1 MRRTYPLQIILNLIK
16 KKMRR
21 IRIPGK
27 LPKIVFPVNY
37 EGAPQ
42 RRLYMPEWY
51 VTMVKPDEKNLP
63 KNYVKFHIPADM
75 TKYDLK
81 EYLDKVYGVK
91 VMNIKLTIVGYQ
103 KYKFPTPWIKGGY
116 KWEFMDPYHEA
127 HVYLPRGETFEYP
140 DFLKS
145 VKGENKSSILEQYE
159 EMRAQREAEKQEK
172 NKNIESKT
180 VFSNSWLQ

>member
-91 VMNIKLTIVGYQ
+91 VMNIKLTTVGYQ
-103 KYKFPTPWIKGGY
+103 KY
-116 KWEFMDPYHEA
+116 
-127 HVYLPRGETFEYP
+127 EYP

-145 VKGENKSSILEQYE
+145 AKGENKSSILEQYE
-159 EMRAQREAEKQEK
+159 EMRAQQEAEKQEK
-172 NKNIESKT
+172 NKNIESQT